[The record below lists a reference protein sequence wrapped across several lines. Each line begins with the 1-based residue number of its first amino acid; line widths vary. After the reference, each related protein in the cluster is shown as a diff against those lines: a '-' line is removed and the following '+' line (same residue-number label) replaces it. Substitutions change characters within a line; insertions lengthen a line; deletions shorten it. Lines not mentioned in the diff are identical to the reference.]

1 MAIISFIVFSL
12 DGIDGYLVVLHER
25 RRDIVLRGK
34 GVGRAQ
40 DDIRAP
46 RFQSLNEISRLRGDV
61 QGQAEK
67 RIPRSTS
74 T

>member
-1 MAIISFIVFSL
+1 
-12 DGIDGYLVVLHER
+12 VLHER